1 LLLVLL
7 QESLLLLLLLLL
19 LLVELLRLFQ
29 VDERVFGEIADC
41 FQRTVQDA

>member
-7 QESLLLLLLLLL
+7 QESLLLLLLLRLL
-19 LLVELLRLFQ
+19 LLLFQ